1 MKELYDYLK
10 AQGYTVVWED
20 KKLLLY
26 HITNAEIFNLVVGLN
41 FVGNYEIILLKIGK
55 YEIRN
60 RQ

>member
-26 HITNAEIFNLVVGLN
+26 HMTNAEIFNLVVGLN
-41 FVGNYEIILLKIGK
+41 FVGNYEIVLLKIGK

>member
-10 AQGYTVVWED
+10 ANGYGAVWED
-20 KKLLLY
+20 KKIFLY
-26 HITNAEIFNLVVGLN
+26 HISNSDILNLVGGLN
-41 FVGNYEIILLKIGK
+41 FVGNYEIVLVKIGK

>member
-10 AQGYTVVWED
+10 AQGYGVVWED

-26 HITNAEIFNLVVGLN
+26 HMTNAEIFNLVVGLN
-41 FVGNYEIILLKIGK
+41 FVGNYEIVLLKIGK

>member
-1 MKELYDYLK
+1 MQELYDYLK
-10 AQGYTVVWED
+10 ANGYAVVWED